1 MIPWRLLSLLMG
13 RIRWLLLIRWVAV
26 NVRGRSP
33 LVWRTGRRSWR
44 TTRTRT
50 TRWSA
55 RSRSIVCPLL
65 PGTLRWIL
73 PTVLSA
79 RARLPTAWVHLG
91 SLVGCV
97 RLLALFEV
105 RMAPGLV
112 WLWVGKRLF
121 LLLTVVIGR

>member
-1 MIPWRLLSLLMG
+1 MIPWRLLLMG
-13 RIRWLLLIRWVAV
+13 RIGWLLLIRWVAV

-33 LVWRTGRRSWR
+33 LIRRTRRRPWR
-44 TTRTRT
+44 TTWTRT

-55 RSRSIVCPLL
+55 RSWSIVCPLL
-65 PGTLRWIL
+65 PGALRRIL
-73 PTVLSA
+73 PTILSA

-121 LLLTVVIGR
+121 LLTVVVSG